1 MNGQSGVGR
10 LAQRLVVGFTRMGM
24 GVRGARELSVW
35 DKETGIPQR
44 VLVFPVTVDAVEYLV
59 STRPD
64 AWWVKSLRKM
74 RSGELRLGR
83 TRRDVQVTLVVDD
96 LDATRILRAY
106 QQQVPSILSREPA
119 TRARPVVFRLDP
131 T

>member
-44 VLVFPVTVDAVEYLV
+44 VLVFPVTVGAVEYLV

-64 AWWVKSLRKM
+64 AWWVTSLRKM

-96 LDATRILRAY
+96 PDATRILRAY

-119 TRARPVVFRLDP
+119 TQARPVVFRLDP